1 MSRLVLALTASF
13 SLLAQAPAAPD
24 APKASRPGASYRA
37 PSAGSPTARILAEL
51 KAHQEAVAN
60 LEFLCDEI
68 GPRLTGSER
77 LLKAHDWAEARMR
90 AYGFDRVTREAY
102 DFGPSWTRGAAR
114 ARLLGHNGLEL
125 RVAQMAWSPS
135 TAGPIRGQVLV
146 LGGDIDALVGEIGH
160 LKGRIL
166 LMGEPPKPTGDR
178 KAFVEKVQRFMKAMK
193 EEGIAALILGSDK
206 KDGQMNMGGSPKP
219 EWGLPPVPTA
229 MMQHEHAQLLVRL
242 AARKQP
248 VELELELGGEASQ
261 KPVQAYNSLGEIT
274 GSERPGEVVLLGAH
288 MDSWDLGTGATDNG
302 TGTVAVLEALR
313 AIKASGLRPK
323 RTLRVALFSGEEQ
336 GIFGSSAYVKAH
348 QAELPDHQAV
358 LIHDLGSGR
367 VGGWALQGREDL
379 RGLMARAIAPLQE
392 EGVKELPLEGSFDS
406 DHAPFVK
413 AGVPAFFGVQEQR
426 DYFTSTHHSQTDTFD
441 HVEPKDLV
449 QGAAA
454 LAVTAWE
461 LANMDER
468 LPHKDMKAP
477 AKEAEAAAAA
487 H

>member
-1 MSRLVLALTASF
+1 MSRVALALVASL
-13 SLLAQAPAAPD
+13 SLLAQAPAVQD

-37 PSAGSPTARILAEL
+37 PSAESPSARILTEL

-77 LLKAHDWAEARMR
+77 LVKAHDWAEARMR
-90 AYGFDRVTREAY
+90 AYGFDKVAREAY
-102 DFGPSWTRGAAR
+102 DFGPSWTRGVAK
-114 ARLLGHNGLEL
+114 ARLLGHNGLDL

-135 TAGPIRGQVLV
+135 TPGAIRGQVLV
-146 LGGDIDALVGEIGH
+146 LGGDIDELVAQIGH

-166 LMGEPPKPTGDR
+166 LLGEPPRPKGDR
-178 KAFVEKVQRFMKAMK
+178 KAFGEKVQRFMKAMK
-193 EEGIAALILGSDK
+193 EEGIAALLLGSDK
-206 KDGQMNMGGSPKP
+206 KDGQMNMGGSPKA
-219 EWGLPPVPTA
+219 EWGLPSVPTA

-242 AARKQP
+242 AAKQQP
-248 VELELELGGEASQ
+248 VELELELGGKASE

-274 GSERPGEVVLLGAH
+274 GAEKPGEVVLLGAH

-323 RTLRVALFSGEEQ
+323 RTIRVALFSGEEQ

-348 QAELPDHQAV
+348 QAELANHQAV

-367 VGGWALQGREDL
+367 VSGWALQGREDL

-392 EGVKELPLEGSFDS
+392 EGVKELPLEGSSDS

-461 LANMDER
+461 LANMEER
-468 LPHKDMKAP
+468 LPHKDLKAP
-477 AKEAEAAAAA
+477 ADEAKAAAAA

>member
-1 MSRLVLALTASF
+1 MSRLALALAASF
-13 SLLAQAPAAPD
+13 SLLAQAPAALD
-24 APKASRPGASYRA
+24 APKASRPGASYHA
-37 PSAGSPTARILAEL
+37 PSPDRPSARILAEL

-77 LLKAHDWAEARMR
+77 LVKAHDWAEARMR
-90 AYGFDRVTREAY
+90 AYGFDKVAREAY
-102 DFGPSWTRGAAR
+102 DFGPSWTRGVAK
-114 ARLLGHNGLEL
+114 ARLLGHNGLDL

-135 TAGPIRGQVLV
+135 TPGPIRGQVLV
-146 LGGDIDALVGEIGH
+146 LGGDIDELVAQIGH

-166 LMGEPPKPTGDR
+166 LLGEPPKPKGDR
-178 KAFVEKVQRFMKAMK
+178 KAFDEKVQRFMKAMK
-193 EEGIAALILGSDK
+193 EEGIAALLLGSDK
-206 KDGQMNMGGSPKP
+206 KDGQMNMGGSPKA

-323 RTLRVALFSGEEQ
+323 RTIRVALFSGEEQ

-348 QAELPDHQAV
+348 QAELPNHQAV

-392 EGVKELPLEGSFDS
+392 EGVKELPLEGSYDS

-426 DYFTSTHHSQTDTFD
+426 DYFSSTHHSQTDTFD